1 MRFFIFPS
9 VFVGVGAS
17 FCAET
22 TLIASSL
29 SAALLTAKDQMAS
42 GRTRAHTPFP
52 INEEGKKRRVKS
64 DGMGGGLLST
74 LRFGLV
80 VEGAE
85 NGICANNACFP
96 RIFANNKTAKKNRVN
111 TSLRE
116 RSLFLTALSFSSLN

>member
-1 MRFFIFPS
+1 MFDGIYQGDLSQIRLGKWDSLFFLPL
-9 VFVGVGAS
+9 FVGAVAS
-17 FCAET
+17 FCAEA

-42 GRTRAHTPFP
+42 GRTRAHTSFP
-52 INEEGKKRRVKS
+52 INEEGGKRRVKS
-64 DGMGGGLLST
+64 DGMGGLLST

-96 RIFANNKTAKKNRVN
+96 RIFANNKTAKKK
-111 TSLRE
+111 
-116 RSLFLTALSFSSLN
+116 

>member
-9 VFVGVGAS
+9 VFVGAS
-17 FCAET
+17 FRAEK

-64 DGMGGGLLST
+64 DGMGGLLST
-74 LRFGLV
+74 LRFFLV

-85 NGICANNACFP
+85 SGICANNACFP